1 MVLNYCDDQIWLCP
15 NNDKIEEYVGKL
27 KDLGYDLTL
36 EDKGD
41 NMFGFLGIEIQH
53 HDGMI
58 EMTQKGLID
67 KVIQYLDMTNAS
79 GKDSPAASE
88 PLGTDANGAP
98 FKETWSY
105 PAAIG
110 MLLYLS
116 SNTRPDLQFA
126 VHQAARFTHNPKHS
140 HAQAVKR
147 IVRYWCPQGSE
158 EPSSNLI

>member
-15 NNDKIEEYVGKL
+15 DNDKIEEHVGKL

-41 NMFGFLGIEIQH
+41 NVFAFLGIEIQH

-79 GKDSPAASE
+79 GKESPAASE

-110 MLLYLS
+110 MLCICLP
-116 SNTRPDLQFA
+116 TPDQICNLQCIK
-126 VHQAARFTHNPKHS
+126 Q
-140 HAQAVKR
+140 
-147 IVRYWCPQGSE
+147 QGSLTI
-158 EPSSNLI
+158 PNTLMLKLSNAS